1 LFVSATVGAA
11 RQHAQRGP
19 VIVRVARG
27 LTKIVTTGHGGIGM
41 EQAGHRERARLFD
54 REAERYDRAR
64 PSYPGALIDDVLSPS
79 PHGLSVLDVACGTG
93 IAARQMARRG
103 ARVAGVELN
112 AGMAKVAERH
122 GIPTD
127 VAAFETWDPAGRT
140 FDRVT
145 CAQAWHWLDPEVSAG
160 KAVSVLRPGGRLCLF
175 WNVGRYPDDL
185 ADALQAAYQRVLTP
199 GSPRTVIGYAADRA
213 GGPAAGFGVVA
224 EALRGCAGLTRPQ
237 TASFPWSRAYTRD
250 RWLDELLTHSDHL
263 ALAPGVREGLF
274 AEIGTVIDRF
284 GGAFRM
290 AYLAVLVSAARA

>member
-1 LFVSATVGAA
+1 MERA
-11 RQHAQRGP
+11 
-19 VIVRVARG
+19 
-27 LTKIVTTGHGGIGM
+27 GHGN
-41 EQAGHRERARLFD
+41 RDRARLFD
-54 REAERYDRAR
+54 REAERYDRTR
-64 PSYPGALIDDVLSPS
+64 PGYPGALIDGVLGPS
-79 PHGLSVLDVACGTG
+79 PQGLSVLDVACGTG

-103 ARVAGVELN
+103 AQVAGVELN
-112 AGMAKVAERH
+112 AGMAEIAERH

-160 KAVSVLRPGGRLCLF
+160 KAASVLRPGGRLCLF

-185 ADALQAAYQRVLTP
+185 ADALQAAYQRVLPP

-213 GGPAAGFGVVA
+213 GDPAADFGAVG
-224 EALRGCAGLTRPQ
+224 EALGGCAGLTQPR
-237 TASFPWSRAYTRD
+237 TASFPWSRDYTRD
-250 RWLDELLTHSDHL
+250 QWLDELLTHSDHL
-263 ALAPGVREGLF
+263 ALAPGVREDLF

-290 AYLAVLVSAARA
+290 PYLAVLVCVTRA